1 MCLCNPQN
9 NTSHVNSA
17 RGLHAT
23 LTINK
28 KHLTYTLISVTVV
41 WSLIL
46 MLSLHEDIVHQ
57 SHHIASNLDNSVNAS
72 AKQLSEQL
80 QTIEQIS
87 DGVTAQLYTLD
98 HLSEEQKFKSAEV
111 LFNAFPEITGVA
123 IASQRESGQLDIV
136 YHQHNQKNWRH
147 MPLHTDI
154 SLNMWIEA
162 FITSRRVSS

>member
-17 RGLHAT
+17 RGLHVT

-46 MLSLHEDIVHQ
+46 MQSLHEDIVHQ

-111 LFNAFPEITGVA
+111 LFNAFPEITG
-123 IASQRESGQLDIV
+123 ICF
-136 YHQHNQKNWRH
+136 K
-147 MPLHTDI
+147 T
-154 SLNMWIEA
+154 A
-162 FITSRRVSS
+162 FRITRMATNCIRSVLKPCW